1 MPSVVLEANQH
12 MWIFTSGG
20 FVSIV
25 ENYKQPGSLL
35 VRARKKEHLREFL
48 TAQGQLNSDAH
59 DFSETPGRDY
69 RWRASVSAEQLEE
82 IALCNVRAITYTNFK
97 NSIRDGEYR
106 HVASEVWTAG
116 GSMQEGGL
124 YGIGRGSPAPDRYTE
139 ETIL

>member
-1 MPSVVLEANQH
+1 

-25 ENYKQPGSLL
+25 KNYKQPGFLL
-35 VRARKKEHLREFL
+35 VRSRKKEHLREFL
-48 TAQGQLNSDAH
+48 TAQGQLDSDAH
-59 DFSETPGRDY
+59 EISETPGRDY

-82 IALCNVRAITYTNFK
+82 IALRNVKAITYTNFK

-106 HVASEVWTAG
+106 HFASDVWTAA
-116 GSMQEGGL
+116 GSMQEGVP
-124 YGIGRGSPAPDRYTE
+124 YGIGRGAPAPDRYRE

>member
-1 MPSVVLEANQH
+1 

-25 ENYKQPGSLL
+25 ENYKQSGFLL
-35 VRARKKEHLREFL
+35 VRARKKEHLIEFL
-48 TAQGQLNSDAH
+48 TAQGQLASDAH
-59 DFSETPGRDY
+59 EISETPGRDY
-69 RWRASVSAEQLEE
+69 RWRASLSAEQLEE

-106 HVASEVWTAG
+106 HVASNVWTAAG
-116 GSMQEGGL
+116 LMQEGGP
-124 YGIGRGSPAPDRYTE
+124 YGVGPGAPAPDRYTE

>member
-1 MPSVVLEANQH
+1 

-25 ENYKQPGSLL
+25 ENYKQPGFLL

-48 TAQGQLNSDAH
+48 TAQGQLDSDAH
-59 DFSETPGRDY
+59 EIPETPGRDY

-82 IALCNVRAITYTNFK
+82 IALRNVKAITYTNFK
-97 NSIRDGEYR
+97 NSIRDGEYQ
-106 HVASEVWTAG
+106 HVASDVWTAA
-116 GSMQEGGL
+116 GSMQEGGP
-124 YGIGRGSPAPDRYTE
+124 YGIGRGAPAPDRYRE